1 MKKEYRDKKT
11 SKCDGDRLYGQMKDH
26 EVLAMADRI
35 MEFQK
40 PYELTDDMIQKAALG
55 YYAERNILRILL
67 LYYWEMHKSVKVKD
81 ILEVLCSTLLEFW
94 TSEENLIELILKEIE
109 QERGE
114 YENGYLTAERMFLHI
129 SFPSMEEYPTDMMLR
144 DLLRALNEYMLSN
157 KFIPFVSNYPDKV
170 HFLYS
175 NEDTEENGEDAEELE
190 DSEQEED
197 TEAFEDSGQE
207 ENAEESEDSGQ
218 EEDAEEFEDYGQ
230 EEDAEESEDF
240 GQEEDAEDFE
250 DSDREDNETTENIE
264 DIENTEKNSQKEKIT
279 VCMPIDH
286 SFEVAQEEDKITFC
300 ARAGKGV

>member
-40 PYELTDDMIQKAALG
+40 PYELTDDMVQKAALG

-81 ILEVLCSTLLEFW
+81 ILEVLCSRLLEFW

-175 NEDTEENGEDAEELE
+175 NEDTEENGEDAEEFE

-197 TEAFEDSGQE
+197 AEEFEDSEQE
-207 ENAEESEDSGQ
+207 EDAEESEDSGQ